1 MIDSLQHLAFLEF
14 RAKRLLVLQ
23 MEVHLFSDNFLHQ
36 GTLRFNLVFKLL
48 KQRFRLFLRLE
59 DFILYLPDLGP
70 DHLVFICLTAVTLLD
85 ASHELYGFPNCSVL
99 QVSLD
104 FESHHPL
111 LQHLHLTEILEL
123 GLNAVGYRRELLSRW
138 QSLSLSCLNVNV

>member
-1 MIDSLQHLAFLEF
+1 
-14 RAKRLLVLQ
+14 
-23 MEVHLFSDNFLHQ
+23 MEVHLLSDNFLHK
-36 GTLRFNLVFKLL
+36 GTLRFNFVFKLL

-59 DFILYLPDLGP
+59 DLILYLTDLDL
-70 DHLVFICLTAVTLLD
+70 DHLVFIRLTAVTLLD
-85 ASHELYGFPNCSVL
+85 ASHEIYGLPDCSVL

-123 GLNAVGYRRELLSRW
+123 GLNAVGYRRGLLSRW